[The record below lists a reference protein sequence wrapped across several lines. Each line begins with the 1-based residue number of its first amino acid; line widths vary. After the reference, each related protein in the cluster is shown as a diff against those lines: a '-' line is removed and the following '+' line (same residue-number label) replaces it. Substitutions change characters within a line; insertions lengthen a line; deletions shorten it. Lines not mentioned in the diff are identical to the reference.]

1 MAMLGHSLRFSEA
14 YIARQKS
21 SQKIVFEE
29 LKVHFAE
36 AYARSRAHDASPY
49 MTPWWHGEV
58 AKMEATF
65 LPEPSPLFLQDPTI
79 RWEMVAQ
86 AQGMLAAELPVLEAA
101 YETEELLRVLEEDVV
116 GGQILN
122 VARYHTCIN
131 SVHHAYHIH
140 RFVDATGHRLSDFGT
155 VVEWGGGYGNLAKLF
170 LRWADSTP
178 TYVIIDVPIMSAL
191 QWLYLSCVLGFD
203 RVVLVDS
210 PDVPI
215 EEGKVN
221 ILPVGLAEGRTPEA
235 DLFIS
240 TWALSE
246 SSPAAQELVVGRDW
260 FGARSLFLGYQ
271 DSNTEFAVA
280 SDVGELARAKGATT
294 HQIEFLPHC
303 HYAFL

>member
-1 MAMLGHSLRFSEA
+1 M
-14 YIARQKS
+14 
-21 SQKIVFEE
+21 
-29 LKVHFAE
+29 
-36 AYARSRAHDASPY
+36 
-49 MTPWWHGEV
+49 
-58 AKMEATF
+58 
-65 LPEPSPLFLQDPTI
+65 
-79 RWEMVAQ
+79 
-86 AQGMLAAELPVLEAA
+86 
-101 YETEELLRVLEEDVV
+101 
-116 GGQILN
+116 
-122 VARYHTCIN
+122 
-131 SVHHAYHIH
+131 
-140 RFVDATGHRLSDFGT
+140 
-155 VVEWGGGYGNLAKLF
+155 
-170 LRWADSTP
+170 
-178 TYVIIDVPIMSAL
+178 
-191 QWLYLSCVLGFD
+191 LGFD